1 MAPTS
6 TPNPPKTIV
15 KNAVAREEP
24 VGNATERK
32 AGFFS
37 LVWVVPLLA
46 LALTGWLIW
55 NNTLNNGPIIHITT
69 NSAAG
74 IEEGKTLIKTNSVTV
89 GVVTDV
95 VLDPDY
101 RNAVLTVQMDTNT
114 ENLLRE
120 DTNFW
125 IVKPRIGSAGI
136 SGLDTLLSGSY
147 IELSRGTSDEFA
159 TEFKALDEPPVRLNG
174 EDGVMVSL
182 TSKDSRKLDIGDEVS
197 FRGFVVGAITDVSLN
212 LETQGVE
219 YKVFVRKPYSDL
231 VKPNTKFW
239 ISSGVDMSL
248 NSSGVSLRTESFN
261 NVVMGGL
268 SFDNFLPKEA
278 ELQAQPVADNTV
290 FELYDRREDARLAS
304 LEGAPLYVVLLEDS
318 VYNIAPG
325 SSVIYR
331 GVQVGEVVKV
341 PWFGPE
347 HNVFTAKGLPV
358 MIAMTR
364 DLLNKAE
371 IAEVIDGFLREG
383 TLCAQV
389 GSANV
394 VMSNNQIDLVHDP
407 EQKCSLV
414 SRLDYFA
421 DFDLALADEPEHE
434 NVVNYRGYHVIPLIP
449 AQSLSNQVDE
459 IMAEAKAVLENF
471 NGLDMEGISDDL
483 RGSLQAFTG
492 AMNAFTQSNASLQNS
507 KLIKKLSDAFDNL
520 NKTVKSYGPGTKLYD
535 SIGRSLKQLEQI
547 LKDLGPVM
555 NEMGQNPRSLIFG
568 GQNDPVPMSPH
579 SNRRR

>member
-579 SNRRR
+579 SDRRR

>member
-1 MAPTS
+1 MASTS
-6 TPNPPKTIV
+6 THNPSKNIV
-15 KNAVAREEP
+15 KNAVAREEA
-24 VGNATERK
+24 VGSATERK

-46 LALTGWLIW
+46 LALTIWLIW
-55 NNTLNNGPIIHITT
+55 NNTLNNGPIIHIIT

-74 IEEGKTLIKTNSVTV
+74 IEEGKTLVKTNSVTV

-101 RNAVLTVQMDTNT
+101 RNAILTVQMDTNT

-125 IVKPRIGSAGI
+125 VVKPRIGNAGI

-147 IELSRGTSDEFA
+147 IELSRGTSDKFA
-159 TEFKALDEPPVRLNG
+159 TEFKSLDEPPVRLSG

-182 TSKDSRKLDIGDEVS
+182 NSKDSRKLDIGDVVS
-197 FRGFVVGAITDVSLN
+197 FRGFVVGAITDINLN

-219 YKVFVRKPYSDL
+219 YQVFIRKPYSDL

-239 ISSGVDMSL
+239 ISSGVDMRL
-248 NSSGVSLRTESFN
+248 NSSGLALRTESFN
-261 NVVMGGL
+261 NMVMGGL

-278 ELQAQPVADNTV
+278 ELQVQPVADYTL
-290 FELYDRREDARLAS
+290 FELYDQREEARLAS

-325 SSVIYR
+325 SSVIYK

-341 PWFGPE
+341 PWFSSE
-347 HNVFTAKGLPV
+347 HNVFTAKGVPV
-358 MIAMTR
+358 MIAMTC
-364 DLLNKAE
+364 DLLHKAE
-371 IAEVIDGFLREG
+371 IAKVIDGFLREG
-383 TLCAQV
+383 SLCAQV

-394 VMSNNQIDLVHDP
+394 VMNNNQIDLVHDP
-407 EQKCSLV
+407 KQNCSLA

-421 DFDLALADEPEHE
+421 DFDLTLAEEPEHE

-449 AQSLSNQVDE
+449 AQSLSYQIE
-459 IMAEAKAVLENF
+459 GIMAEAKNVLENF
-471 NGLDMEGISDDL
+471 NNLDMKGISDDL
-483 RGSLQAFTG
+483 RSSLQAFAN
-492 AMNAFTQSNASLQNS
+492 AMNAFTQSNNSLQDS

-520 NKTVKSYGPGTKLYD
+520 NKTVKSYGPNSSFYNSVGH
-535 SIGRSLKQLEQI
+535 SLKQIEQI

-579 SNRRR
+579 SNKRR

>member
-318 VYNIAPG
+318 VYNIALG

-579 SNRRR
+579 SDRRR